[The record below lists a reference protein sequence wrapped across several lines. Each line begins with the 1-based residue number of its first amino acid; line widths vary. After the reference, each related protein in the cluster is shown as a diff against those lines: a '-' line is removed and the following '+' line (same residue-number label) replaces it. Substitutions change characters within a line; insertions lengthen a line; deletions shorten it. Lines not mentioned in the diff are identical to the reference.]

1 MKMRVKRESP
11 LLVLR
16 FRTINSRND
25 CKRSTICDTHGTA
38 SAPEAMPSEDCN
50 EDWSSTAPQTGN
62 RSPLMRSCSTPAV
75 YDIETHPA
83 SPVFPHLLLGNGKDA
98 SDPSSV
104 GANCVLN
111 VTCQAPS
118 SGPAPGL
125 KYKQIP
131 ASDTPH
137 QNIKQYFQE
146 AYDFI
151 EEARK
156 TGSRVLLHC
165 HAGIS
170 RSATIAI
177 AYVMRYKSLS
187 LFEAYKLVKGARPI
201 ISPNLNFMGQL
212 LELEQNLRMSGVLKP
227 VSPGATTPTTP
238 TSSQVEF
245 TSSCSS
251 SNDNNNTSANAEDVD
266 ETDAALL
273 RKRPGDA
280 KRKLCANDEDAA
292 DDLFEDARSTL
303 SSHSSNASSSS
314 NCTNS
319 QTMRLTWPPPTG
331 APAVLLSPCTSTEAS
346 CSSSVSSSSLSAS
359 SYASSSASTPTS
371 PSAALTN
378 TQSPFLSYTPN
389 NMPKRHSPAKLRL
402 NLRSTFA
409 PIRQSQSCMSIRE
422 VADESLPAATTNT
435 TSLTIAASASS
446 NHSIPS
452 SPVAMDQE
460 NNVVMAMSTSD

>member
-151 EEARK
+151 EDARK

-227 VSPGATTPTTP
+227 ISPAATTPTTP

-245 TSSCSS
+245 TTS
-251 SNDNNNTSANAEDVD
+251 NNNMNADADDVD
-266 ETDAALL
+266 ETDGALL
-273 RKRPGDA
+273 RKRPGES
-280 KRKLCANDEDAA
+280 KRKLCAADENAA

-303 SSHSSNASSSS
+303 SSHSSSASSSN

-319 QTMRLTWPPPTG
+319 QAMRLTWPPPTG
-331 APAVLLSPCTSTEAS
+331 TPAVLLSPCTSTEAS

-371 PSAALTN
+371 PSAALAN
-378 TQSPFLSYTPN
+378 TQSPFLCCTPS

-422 VADESLPAATTNT
+422 VADESVPATTTNT
-435 TSLTIAASASS
+435 GLAIAGIAAPSSS
-446 NHSIPS
+446 NHTIPS

>member
-38 SAPEAMPSEDCN
+38 SAPEAMPTEDCN

-151 EEARK
+151 EDARK

-212 LELEQNLRMSGVLKP
+212 LELEQNLRTSGVLKP
-227 VSPGATTPTTP
+227 VTPVASTPTTP

-245 TSSCSS
+245 TSCNSTTTTRTH
-251 SNDNNNTSANAEDVD
+251 NDADEDVD

-280 KRKLCANDEDAA
+280 KRKLCAADE

-303 SSHSSNASSSS
+303 SSHSSASSSS

-319 QTMRLTWPPPTG
+319 QAMRLTWPPPSG

-359 SYASSSASTPTS
+359 SYASSPSASTPNS
-371 PSAALTN
+371 PSAALAN
-378 TQSPFLSYTPN
+378 AQSPFLCCTPN

-422 VADESLPAATTNT
+422 VADESTAAAATTNT
-435 TSLTIAASASS
+435 GLAIATTTASGS